1 MLDSGC
7 TQHMTGDQMMFSSL
21 DENVGGYSDIIFGDN
36 SRGKV
41 KRIGTIAISSNH
53 PLLKVLLFDSLKF
66 NLLSVTRLCDFGYK
80 CSFTKDDVVVTSL
93 DENDHIFTG
102 FRRGCL
108 SFGFCY

>member
-41 KRIGTIAISSNH
+41 KGVGERATSNVFAVS
-53 PLLKVLLFDSLKF
+53 P
-66 NLLSVTRLCDFGYK
+66 C
-80 CSFTKDDVVVTSL
+80 
-93 DENDHIFTG
+93 TG
-102 FRRGCL
+102 L
-108 SFGFCY
+108 QIH